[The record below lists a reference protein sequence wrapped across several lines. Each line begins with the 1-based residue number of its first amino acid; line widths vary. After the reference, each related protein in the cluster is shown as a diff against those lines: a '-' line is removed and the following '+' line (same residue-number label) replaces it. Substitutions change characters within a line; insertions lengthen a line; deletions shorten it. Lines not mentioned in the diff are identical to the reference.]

1 MSERKIVIPG
11 EVIVSGS
18 EYLPGEW
25 TEKKGEEIIANR
37 FGLAEEQDRLVKII
51 PISGAYQP
59 RRGNVV
65 IGEVVNMLSNGWFLD
80 IDTPE
85 NAFLSLSE
93 VPRYVNRGELN
104 EVMDMHE
111 IVVAKIFNIGKRGID
126 MTIRGHGLGKIEGG
140 MIIKVNS
147 NKVPRIIGKEG
158 SMINL
163 IKENTNCNIT
173 VGQNGIIWIK
183 GDKVED
189 ELHAKRAIEFI
200 TENFFK
206 EGLTEKVKEWFGGN
220 KE

>member
-1 MSERKIVIPG
+1 
-11 EVIVSGS
+11 
-18 EYLPGEW
+18 
-25 TEKKGEEIIANR
+25 
-37 FGLAEEQDRLVKII
+37 
-51 PISGAYQP
+51 
-59 RRGNVV
+59 
-65 IGEVVNMLSNGWFLD
+65 LD